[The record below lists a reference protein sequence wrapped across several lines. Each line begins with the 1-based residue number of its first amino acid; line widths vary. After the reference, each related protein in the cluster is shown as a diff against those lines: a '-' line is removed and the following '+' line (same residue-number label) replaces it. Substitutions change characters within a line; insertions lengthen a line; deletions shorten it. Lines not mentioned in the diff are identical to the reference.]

1 MTTTKH
7 SNPKRPDV
15 PDPEACREVGIC
27 TMTGW
32 RWDRSK
38 EMADL
43 GWPIAIRINRRK
55 FRSRAALDAFKQ
67 NLVERAVKDRA
78 VLTRQ
83 IARHAAT
90 SGDTE
95 ATHAQRRRA
104 REDQHSRGH
113 RQFAAIRAVR

>member
-7 SNPKRPDV
+7 SNPKQPDPLV

-67 NLVERAVKDRA
+67 NLVQRAVKDRA
-78 VLTRQ
+78 VLTCQVR
-83 IARHAAT
+83 RHAT

-95 ATHAQRRRA
+95 ATHAR
-104 REDQHSRGH
+104 
-113 RQFAAIRAVR
+113 

>member
-7 SNPKRPDV
+7 SNPKQPDPLV

-43 GWPIAIRINRRK
+43 GWPVAIRINRRK

-67 NLVERAVKDRA
+67 NLVERAVKERA
-78 VLTRQ
+78 VLTR
-83 IARHAAT
+83 HT
-90 SGDTE
+90 SWSDISKSAKRPE
-95 ATHAQRRRA
+95 R
-104 REDQHSRGH
+104 S
-113 RQFAAIRAVR
+113 FAK

>member
-1 MTTTKH
+1 MTSSAK
-7 SNPKRPDV
+7 PKPPSADRLVPEPDV
-15 PDPEACREVGIC
+15 CAEFGISAMC
-27 TMTGW
+27 AW
-32 RWDRSK
+32 RWDRDPKMISQ
-38 EMADL
+38 
-43 GWPIAIRINRRK
+43 GWPVAIRINRRK

-104 REDQHSRGH
+104 REDQHSRDH
-113 RQFAAIRAVR
+113 R

>member
-1 MTTTKH
+1 MFKHLTRCENMTTTKH
-7 SNPKRPDV
+7 SNPKQPSGDPLV

-38 EMADL
+38 EMTDL
-43 GWPIAIRINRRK
+43 GWPVAIRINRRK

-67 NLVERAVKDRA
+67 NLVQRAVKDRA
-78 VLTRQ
+78 VLTCQVR
-83 IARHAAT
+83 RHAT

-95 ATHAQRRRA
+95 ATHAR
-104 REDQHSRGH
+104 
-113 RQFAAIRAVR
+113 